1 MAKKSFKQDIATGA
15 DRFFSVHDAEEDTR
29 DTQSMQNTRGV
40 SHTAEVDEVYREPR
54 RGAWTQADAAPKPY
68 RINLKLDPGLKEYL
82 ADEAWRNRISMT
94 ELINRM
100 IRAYRDGQR

>member
-15 DRFFSVHDAEEDTR
+15 DRFFSVHDMTEDTEDSM
-29 DTQSMQNTRGV
+29 DTRNIRGV
-40 SHTAEVDEVYREPR
+40 SHLVETGDVYHAPQRVAR
-54 RGAWTQADAAPKPY
+54 TQTETAPKSY

-82 ADEAWRNRISMT
+82 ADEAWRNRISVT

-100 IRAYRDGQR
+100 IREYRDGKR